1 MINQSMQFRVA
12 LTLYLI
18 LHKMMGGVL
27 VDDKDVRL
35 KGIEAIFTGQLFSG
49 STQPRQY

>member
-12 LTLYLI
+12 LTLYFI
-18 LHKMMGGVL
+18 LKKMLGGVF

-35 KGIEAIFTGQLFSG
+35 KGIEAIFTGQLFDSA
-49 STQPRQY
+49 

>member
-18 LHKMMGGVL
+18 LNKMLGGVL

-35 KGIEAIFTGQLFSG
+35 KGIEAIFTGQLFDSA
-49 STQPRQY
+49 